1 MVEVAH
7 LDAVGEQHPIPQPVE
22 TVGEYD
28 LALGAGGH
36 PVQINGAQHSVA
48 DAQVELVG
56 VRLGEGVRLPERH
69 VVILPDTTAAV
80 GIRKEFERP
89 R

>member
-7 LDAVGEQHPIPQPVE
+7 LDAVGEQHPVPQPVE
-22 TVGEYD
+22 TVGEND
-28 LALGAGGH
+28 LAFGAGGH
-36 PVQINGAQHSVA
+36 SVQLNSAQDLVTH
-48 DAQVELVG
+48 AQVELVG

-69 VVILPDTTAAV
+69 APILPETTTTV
-80 GIRKEFERP
+80 GIRQEFERP

>member
-1 MVEVAH
+1 MIQIAH
-7 LDAVGEQHPIPQPVE
+7 LDAVGEQHPVPLPVE
-22 TVGEYD
+22 SIGQND

-36 PVQINGAQHSVA
+36 SVQLDSAQDLVTN
-48 DAQVELVG
+48 AQVELVG

-69 VVILPDTTAAV
+69 VPILPDTTAAL
-80 GIRKEFERP
+80 GIRQEFGRP